1 MAEYALGLCLS
12 MCPCLREKGGFYI
25 KVGWHLYPTSGVVGQ
40 DKLDRAGGF
49 LVG

>member
-25 KVGWHLYPTSGVVGQ
+25 KVGRQTGEASI
-40 DKLDRAGGF
+40 
-49 LVG
+49 